1 MNKHSNL
8 LWITGIALG
17 WLFDLLFWKQ
27 PFGINFAIF
36 SLLCLTSG
44 FVILYVN
51 RQHPARGTVWL
62 LPLVLLFVAITT
74 LRAEPMTLFLAILL
88 TLFLMFTLTNTFLGG
103 LWLRYGLADYV
114 SAFFKVAGSVIA
126 RPLTFSAE
134 VRKEQ
139 AESASPGKRSNIW
152 PFVRGL
158 MIALP
163 ILAIFASLLASAD
176 AVFNSQLDILLRQ
189 LAIENLPQYIFRL
202 AYILVGAYAL
212 VGIFLHAST
221 QSNDEKLLGEQ
232 KPVLAPFL
240 GFPEASV
247 VLGSVALLFAAFV
260 VIQLRYFFGGQ
271 ANINIAGFTYSEY
284 ARRGFG
290 ELIFVAFFSLL
301 MILGLGAITRR
312 ESLAQQRVFSGLSA
326 AIVALVMVMLVS
338 AYERLVLY
346 ETAYGFSRLR
356 TYTHVALVWIGIL
369 LATVVVLE
377 ILHHERRFAAA
388 AIIAAAG
395 FAFTLGILNV
405 DSLIVKENVRRAQQG
420 QGFDVPYLVSL
431 STDSVPALV
440 DVFQSPA
447 VPGLTRD
454 AVGAVLFCRLHTQT
468 ADAASDWRSFTFS
481 RWQADRAED
490 RIRQKLTAYRV
501 IDDSWPTRILTPG
514 NVDYTCYD
522 AAAD

>member
-36 SLLCLTSG
+36 SLLCLTGG

-51 RQHPARGTVWL
+51 RQLPARGTLWL
-62 LPLVLLFVAITT
+62 LPLILLFVAITT
-74 LRAEPMTLFLAILL
+74 LRAEPMTLFLAILF

-139 AESASPGKRSNIW
+139 AESAGPRKRSNIW
-152 PFVRGL
+152 PFVRGFV
-158 MIALP
+158 IALP

-232 KPVLAPFL
+232 KPVMAPFL
-240 GFPEASV
+240 GFTEASI

-260 VIQLRYFFGGQ
+260 VIQVTYFFGGQ
-271 ANINIAGFTYSEY
+271 ANINVAGFTYSEY

-312 ESLAQQRVFSGLSA
+312 ESLTQQRVFSGLSA

-369 LATVVVLE
+369 LAAVVVLE
-377 ILHHERRFAAA
+377 ILHYERRFAAA
-388 AIIAAAG
+388 AIIASMG

-405 DSLIVKENVRRAQQG
+405 DGLIVKENVRRAQQG

-447 VPGLTRD
+447 APGLTRD
-454 AVGAVLFCRLHTQT
+454 AVGAVLFCRLHSQS
-468 ADAASDWRSFTFS
+468 ADSPSDWRSFTFS
-481 RWQADRAED
+481 RWQAERAVDRV
-490 RIRQKLTAYRV
+490 RKQLTGYRV
-501 IDDSWPTRILTPG
+501 IDDSWRTPILTPG
-514 NVDYTCYD
+514 GVDYTCYGAGMD
-522 AAAD
+522 